1 MKKGNLGTFWRI
13 CEDDEV
19 RTALKRD
26 ARRVDVHFGIELG
39 CQDNKRKSELLK
51 YVKRARWVFE

>member
-1 MKKGNLGTFWRI
+1 MKKGNLGTFWCI

-39 CQDNKRKSELLK
+39 CQDNKQKSELLK
-51 YVKRARWVFE
+51 